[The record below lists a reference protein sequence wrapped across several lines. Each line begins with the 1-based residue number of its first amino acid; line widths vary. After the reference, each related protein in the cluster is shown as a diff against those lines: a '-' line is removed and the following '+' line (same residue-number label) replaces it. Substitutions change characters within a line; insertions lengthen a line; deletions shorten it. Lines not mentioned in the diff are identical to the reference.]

1 MGLVYDIFNVGRSG
15 DVVANQPK
23 AAGSSLILQ
32 LTRYLVVSAFREL
45 NYEFVNDVL
54 VLPLATGMSIS
65 LGLLVLASMH
75 PEKKY
80 VIWSRIDQKTCLK
93 AIETANLIP
102 VVIELKK

>member
-1 MGLVYDIFNVGRSG
+1 M
-15 DVVANQPK
+15 
-23 AAGSSLILQ
+23 
-32 LTRYLVVSAFREL
+32 
-45 NYEFVNDVL
+45 NDVL